1 MAKNTKAKTYT
12 FNFGYETFDGTGKCT
27 GTNTISVS
35 FSEEE
40 LNDIAES
47 FETLSNDEMND
58 FYQIPEDIQT
68 EIFIKGYNTAID
80 MKLIDSYDQD
90 ATIEFCEL
98 PSDFVDAVKARM
110 SSREVELMVETGE
123 GKTEFFNITVS
134 AKTWN
139 VMLNVIREG
148 RADAANDFEVIR
160 NSEKEEEQE
169 AYQEVAYAVAVIL
182 QHCQFRLLGFPHQA
196 FLEY

>member
-1 MAKNTKAKTYT
+1 MNKTNNSFI
-12 FNFGYETFDGTGKCT
+12 FNFDYETFDGTGKCT

-40 LNDIAES
+40 LNEIAED

-98 PSDFVDAVKARM
+98 PSEFVEAVKARVTC
-110 SSREVELMVETGE
+110 REVELIVETGE
-123 GKTEFFNITVS
+123 DKTEFINIMVS

-139 VMLNVIREG
+139 VMLNVICEG
-148 RADAANDFEVIR
+148 RADAANDFEVLR
-160 NSEKEEEQE
+160 NSDKKEETD
-169 AYQEVAYAVAVIL
+169 AYDEVVREVADIL

>member
-1 MAKNTKAKTYT
+1 MAKNTNAKTYT
-12 FNFGYETFDGTGKCT
+12 FNFGYETFDGNGKCT

-123 GKTEFFNITVS
+123 DKTEFFNITVS

-148 RADAANDFEVIR
+148 RADAANDFEVLR
-160 NSEKEEEQE
+160 NSDNKEETD
-169 AYQEVAYAVAVIL
+169 AYDEVVREVADIL

>member
-12 FNFGYETFDGTGKCT
+12 FNFGYETFDGNGKCT
-27 GTNTISVS
+27 GTNTICFS

-40 LNDIAES
+40 LNEIAED
-47 FETLSNDEMND
+47 FETVSNDEMND

-80 MKLIDSYDQD
+80 MELIDSYDED

-123 GKTEFFNITVS
+123 DKTEFFNITVS

-148 RADAANDFEVIR
+148 RADAANDFEVLR
-160 NSEKEEEQE
+160 TSGKKEETD
-169 AYQEVAYAVAVIL
+169 AYDEVAREVAEIL
-182 QHCQFRLLGFPHQA
+182 QNCQFRLLGFPHQA

>member
-1 MAKNTKAKTYT
+1 MATNTNAKDFT
-12 FNFGYETFDGTGKCT
+12 FNFGYETYDGNSKCT
-27 GTNTISVS
+27 GTNTISFS
-35 FSEEE
+35 FSEED
-40 LNDIAES
+40 LNDLAECYEMMS
-47 FETLSNDEMND
+47 SDEMKN
-58 FYQIPEDIQT
+58 YYSLPEYLQT
-68 EIFIKGYNTAID
+68 EIFIKGFNTALD
-80 MKLIDSYDQD
+80 MELIDSYDEE

-123 GKTEFFNITVS
+123 DKTEFFNITVS

-148 RADAANDFEVIR
+148 RADAANDFEVLR
-160 NSEKEEEQE
+160 TSDKKEETD
-169 AYQEVAYAVAVIL
+169 AYDEVVRTVAEIL

>member
-1 MAKNTKAKTYT
+1 MNKTNNSFI
-12 FNFGYETFDGTGKCT
+12 FNFDYETFDGTGKCT

-40 LNDIAES
+40 LNEIAED
-47 FETLSNDEMND
+47 FETVSSDEMND

-80 MKLIDSYDQD
+80 MKLIDSYDED

-123 GKTEFFNITVS
+123 DKTEFFNITVS

-148 RADAANDFEVIR
+148 RADAANDFEVLR
-160 NSEKEEEQE
+160 NSDNKEETD
-169 AYQEVAYAVAVIL
+169 AYDEVVREVADIL

-196 FLEY
+196 FLDY

>member
-1 MAKNTKAKTYT
+1 MATNTNAKDFT
-12 FNFGYETFDGTGKCT
+12 FNFGYETYDGNSKCT
-27 GTNTISVS
+27 GTNTISFS
-35 FSEEE
+35 FSEED
-40 LNDIAES
+40 LNDLAECYEMMS
-47 FETLSNDEMND
+47 SDEMKN
-58 FYQIPEDIQT
+58 YYSLPEYLQT
-68 EIFIKGYNTAID
+68 EIFIKGFNTALD
-80 MKLIDSYDQD
+80 MELIDSYDED
-90 ATIEFCEL
+90 ATIEFCDL

-123 GKTEFFNITVS
+123 DKTEFFNITVS

-148 RADAANDFEVIR
+148 RADAANDFEVLR
-160 NSEKEEEQE
+160 TSDKKEETD
-169 AYQEVAYAVAVIL
+169 AYDEVVRTVEEIL

>member
-1 MAKNTKAKTYT
+1 MKNLKNCI
-12 FNFGYETFDGTGKCT
+12 FNFDYETFDGTGKCT

-40 LNDIAES
+40 LNDIVES

-68 EIFIKGYNTAID
+68 EIFIKGYNTAFD

-90 ATIEFCEL
+90 ATIDFCEL

-123 GKTEFFNITVS
+123 DKTEFFNITVS

>member
-1 MAKNTKAKTYT
+1 MNKTNNSFI
-12 FNFGYETFDGTGKCT
+12 FNFDYETFDGTGKCT

-58 FYQIPEDIQT
+58 FYQIPEHIQT

-90 ATIEFCEL
+90 ATIDFCEL
-98 PSDFVDAVKARM
+98 PSEFVDAVKARM

-123 GKTEFFNITVS
+123 DKTEFFNITVS

>member
-1 MAKNTKAKTYT
+1 MNKTNNSFI
-12 FNFGYETFDGTGKCT
+12 FNFDYETFDGTGKCT

-58 FYQIPEDIQT
+58 FNQIPEDIQT

-90 ATIEFCEL
+90 ATIDFCEL

-123 GKTEFFNITVS
+123 DKTEFFNITVS